1 MLKGSKNT
9 ILKHKMPIIFEY
21 EEEFEKYY
29 NYTFSDF
36 KNFISEVNYKIETNL
51 DGKNIL
57 ILPN

>member
-1 MLKGSKNT
+1 
-9 ILKHKMPIIFEY
+9 MPIIFEY

-57 ILPN
+57 ILLTKKFSN